1 VLREASAALR
11 ERDFRLLFLARTASL
26 LGSSFAPV
34 ALAFAVLDD
43 LGGSPTELGVVLA
56 AAWVPQ
62 ILLTLVGGI
71 WADRLPR
78 NLVMVG
84 TDLTMFAVQATVAIL
99 LLTGTAELWH
109 VLVLQAVRGSA
120 DAFFWPAAAGL
131 TPHVVSE
138 SRLQEANALLRLS
151 NSMTRIVGAAA
162 AGVVVAAVGAGWALA
177 FDATTFLVSA
187 AFLVRLRLPRTLH
200 AKGQDLVRELRE
212 GWDEFRSRTWLW
224 AIVLAA
230 SLGNLGFG
238 AAITVLGPT
247 IADRDLGGAAAWG
260 AIVSSEAVGFLLG
273 GLLSLRIRPER
284 PLVVALLGM
293 LLTGPLF
300 VLLAVAAPLPLILA
314 AGVVAGIGI
323 EVFGVLWDTALQQ
336 HVPRDRL
343 SRVAAWDQL
352 GSFIVI
358 PIGLTIVGPVAAAV
372 GVTNALL
379 VFTVVVLV
387 PNALA
392 LLSRDVRTLRRV
404 EIGRPQ
410 PALAP
415 RVHPQTDSAIETAAS

>member
-56 AAWVPQ
+56 AQWIPQ

-78 NLVMVG
+78 HLVMVG
-84 TDLTMFAVQATVAIL
+84 TDLTMFAVQATVAAL
-99 LLTGTAELWH
+99 LLTGSAELWH
-109 VLVLQAVRGSA
+109 LLVLQAVRGSA

-138 SRLQEANALLRLS
+138 GRLQEANALLRLS

-162 AGVVVAAVGAGWALA
+162 AGVVVAAVGSGWALA
-177 FDATTFLVSA
+177 FDATTFLASA
-187 AFLVRLRLPRTLH
+187 AFLVRLRLPRTLE
-200 AKGQDLVRELRE
+200 AKAQDLLRELRE

-230 SLGNLGFG
+230 SFGNLGFV
-238 AAITVLGPT
+238 AVIVLGPA

-260 AIVSSEAVGFLLG
+260 AIVSSEAGGFFLG

-284 PLVVALLGM
+284 PLVAALLGI
-293 LLTGPLF
+293 LLAGPF
-300 VLLAVAAPLPLILA
+300 YALLAVAAPLPVIMA
-314 AGVVAGIGI
+314 AGVVAGVGI

-358 PIGLTIVGPVAAAV
+358 PIGLTIVGPIADAI
-372 GVTNALL
+372 GLTQALL
-379 VFTVVVLV
+379 VFTAVVLSS
-387 PNALA
+387 NALA

-404 EIGRPQ
+404 EAGEEAPAVRPR
-410 PALAP
+410 L
-415 RVHPQTDSAIETAAS
+415 HPQTDSATETAAS

>member
-43 LGGSPTELGVVLA
+43 LDGSPTELGLVLA
-56 AAWVPQ
+56 AQWVPQ
-62 ILLTLVGGI
+62 ILLTLVGGV

-84 TDLTMFAVQATVAIL
+84 TDLTMFAVQAIVAAL

-109 VLVLQAVRGSA
+109 VLALQAVRGSA

-162 AGVVVAAVGAGWALA
+162 AGVVVAAVGSGWALA
-177 FDATTFLVSA
+177 FDATTFLASA

-200 AKGQDLVRELRE
+200 AKAQNLVRELRE

-238 AAITVLGPT
+238 AAISVLGPA
-247 IADRDLGGAAAWG
+247 IANRDLGGAAAWG

-284 PLVVALLGM
+284 PLVVAMLGILLS
-293 LLTGPLF
+293 GPLF
-300 VLLAVAAPLPLILA
+300 VLLAVAAPLPLIMA

-336 HVPRDRL
+336 HVPRERL

-352 GSFIVI
+352 GSFVVI
-358 PIGLTIVGPVAAAV
+358 PIGLTIVGPIAAAI
-372 GVTNALL
+372 GVTEALL
-379 VFTVVVLV
+379 LFTAVVLV
-387 PNALA
+387 PNALV

-404 EIGRPQ
+404 EVAARRE
-410 PALAP
+410 ALPP
-415 RVHPQTDSAIETAAS
+415 RMHPQTDSATETAAS

>member
-43 LGGSPTELGVVLA
+43 LDGSPTELGIVLA
-56 AAWVPQ
+56 AQWIPQ
-62 ILLTLVGGI
+62 ILLTLVGGV

-84 TDLTMFAVQATVAIL
+84 TDLTMFAVQATVAAL

-138 SRLQEANALLRLS
+138 GRLQEANALLRLS

-162 AGVVVAAVGAGWALA
+162 AGVVVAAVGSGWALA

-187 AFLVRLRLPRTLH
+187 AFLVRLRLPRTLE
-200 AKGQDLVRELRE
+200 ARAQDLVRELRE

-224 AIVLAA
+224 SIVLAA
-230 SLGNLGFG
+230 SFGNLGFT
-238 AAITVLGPT
+238 AVVVLGPA

-260 AIVSSEAVGFLLG
+260 AIVSSQAAGFFLG

-284 PLVVALLGM
+284 PLVAGVLGILLV
-293 LLTGPLF
+293 GPYYT
-300 VLLAVAAPLPLILA
+300 LLAVAAPLPVIMA
-314 AGVVAGIGI
+314 TAVVAGVGV

-336 HVPRDRL
+336 HVPRERL

-352 GSFIVI
+352 GSFVVI
-358 PIGLTIVGPVAAAV
+358 PIGLTIVGPVAGAIGLTDAMLVFAAV
-372 GVTNALL
+372 VLL
-379 VFTVVVLV
+379 SNGLV
-387 PNALA
+387 

-404 EIGRPQ
+404 EVEESPQ
-410 PALAP
+410 ALPP
-415 RVHPQTDSAIETAAS
+415 RLHPQTDSATETAAS